1 MQGDGAPDGVVD
13 GNRAALGLM
22 LAGEDQQVLDDLP
35 CSLGLG
41 VDLLDILARLIND
54 ALVAEQQLGVA
65 ANAGERIR

>member
-1 MQGDGAPDGVVD
+1 
-13 GNRAALGLM
+13 M